1 MARLRRLGLMAAAL
15 IATIGAAPAPVHRIV
30 AVGDLHGDF
39 AQWRAI
45 ASAAGLIDARGHWA
59 GGGTVLVQTGDVTD
73 RGPDSL
79 DIVDDLMRL
88 QKEAPKAGGQ
98 VITLVGNHE
107 AMNVTDDLR
116 YVSAG
121 DYAAFATKDSAALR
135 DRLYAAN
142 RTAIEAAYRQ
152 KDPAM
157 TPDAIRQAWIA
168 ANPLGMI
175 EHQQAW
181 HPEGRIGRWVA
192 NNPAVALI
200 DGTLFVHGGIGAAYD
215 GLSIDQINRKVDEA
229 LKARDMS
236 ETAIIND
243 PLGPL
248 WYRGLISRDADPDAP
263 KPPPGAPQLT
273 IDQELDRVLAA
284 YHAQRMVIAH
294 TPILSGIAV
303 THDGKLIRIDTGISA
318 YYGGTP
324 SYLEILDGKPMP
336 HTVPR
341 TQGGGSDYAHDPKD
355 DDGGGRDASAGRP
368 QGR

>member
-1 MARLRRLGLMAAAL
+1 MAAAL
-15 IATIGAAPAPVHRIV
+15 LATVGAAPAPVHRIV

-39 AQWRAI
+39 AEWRAI
-45 ASAAGLIDARGHWA
+45 ATAAGLIDAKGDWA
-59 GGGTVLVQTGDVTD
+59 GGDTVLVQTGDVVD

-79 DIVDDLMRL
+79 DILTDLMRM
-88 QKEAPKAGGQ
+88 QKQAPKAGGR

-135 DRLYAAN
+135 DRLYEAN
-142 RTAIEAAYRQ
+142 KSEIEAAYRR

-168 ANPLGMI
+168 ATPLGMI

-192 NNPAVALI
+192 NNPAVVLI

-215 GLSIDQINRKVDEA
+215 QLPIDQINRKVDDA
-229 LKARDMS
+229 LRARDQADG
-236 ETAIIND
+236 AIIND

-248 WYRGLISRDADPDAP
+248 WYRGLVSRDADPDAP
-263 KPPPGAPQLT
+263 KPLPGAPQIS
-273 IDQELDRVLAA
+273 IDQELDQVLAA
-284 YHAQRMVIAH
+284 YGAKRMVIAH
-294 TPILSGIAV
+294 TPNLAGITV

-318 YYGGTP
+318 YYGGVP
-324 SYLEILDGKPMP
+324 SYLEILDGRLVP
-336 HTVPR
+336 HAVPR
-341 TQGGGSDYAHDPKD
+341 TQGGGSDNAHASKD
-355 DDGGGRDASAGRP
+355 DDDRGRVAGAVGAPGG
-368 QGR
+368 